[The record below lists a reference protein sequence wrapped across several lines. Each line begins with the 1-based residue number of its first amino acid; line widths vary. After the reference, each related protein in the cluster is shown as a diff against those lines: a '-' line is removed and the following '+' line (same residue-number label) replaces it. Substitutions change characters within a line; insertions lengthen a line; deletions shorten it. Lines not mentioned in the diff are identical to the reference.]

1 MSEKKVLGYV
11 ITMFN
16 ERVGIDIECRGATIE
31 EARAE
36 VMDISLNGK
45 WSDGGDGEEWYHSP
59 SRIVSYKIREV
70 TEEDAWSKK

>member
-16 ERVGIDIECRGATIE
+16 ERSGMDIECRGATIE
-31 EARAE
+31 EAKAE

-45 WSDGGDGEEWYHSP
+45 WSDGDNGEEWYYSP
-59 SRIVSYKIREV
+59 LRIVSFKIRKV